1 MDVTK
6 LLLLSSK
13 LGELSYV
20 GALLFYFLKS
30 EFSLDTS
37 YMLTSVRKQDR
48 SLICSILPKFDHQL
62 FVDLCV
68 FHKLGT

>member
-13 LGELSYV
+13 LGELIYV

-37 YMLTSVRKQDR
+37 YMLTSVRKTRQ
-48 SLICSILPKFDHQL
+48 ILNL
-62 FVDLCV
+62 FN
-68 FHKLGT
+68 FAKI

>member
-13 LGELSYV
+13 LGELIYV

-37 YMLTSVRKQDR
+37 YMLTSVRKTRQ
-48 SLICSILPKFDHQL
+48 ILN
-62 FVDLCV
+62 V
-68 FHKLGT
+68 FNFAKI